1 VVFKP
6 MSLSICLF
14 TDVCLPTLGGAQ
26 AVLDQLCRQL
36 VRLGHRPIVVAPPAR
51 EPFDDRQFGYPVIRH
66 RRQWSK
72 RFAVRAILPRLLALH
87 ARHRFDVVH
96 CHAAYPQA
104 YVALT
109 LRQLTGIPY
118 VVRPHGADVLPDEAI
133 RRAPRLA
140 ARMAR
145 ALTVADTVIAQG
157 EALRDVILGVGV
169 AADRIVTINNGVD
182 IAAFATA
189 EAFPHPR
196 RYILGL
202 GSLVRHKGFDLLV
215 DAYGRLHDPAVDLL
229 IAGDGSESAA
239 LATQIE
245 RLGLRDRVRL
255 LGPVTGDRKV
265 SLYRSAECFVCPSR
279 REPFANVILEA
290 LAAGLPIVAT
300 DVGGNREL
308 VQPEVNG
315 LLCEPE
321 SSTAIA
327 AALQR
332 LLDAPA
338 VTARLRAAALPS
350 IADHDWSQVAARYVD
365 AYRAVVA
372 TSRRSRA

>member
-1 VVFKP
+1 

-14 TDVCLPTLGGAQ
+14 TDVCLPSLGGAQ

-36 VRLGHRPIVVAPPAR
+36 VRLGHRPVVVAPPAR
-51 EPFDDRQFGYPVIRH
+51 EPFDDRRFGYPVVRH

-96 CHAAYPQA
+96 CHTAYPQA
-104 YVALT
+104 YVART

-133 RRAPRLA
+133 RRVPRLA
-140 ARMAR
+140 DRMCR
-145 ALTVADTVIAQG
+145 ALTAADAVIAQG
-157 EALRDVILGVGV
+157 ESLRDVILGIGV
-169 AADRIVTINNGVD
+169 AAERIVTINNGVD
-182 IAAFATA
+182 VAAFAAA
-189 EAFPHPR
+189 EPFPHPR
-196 RYILGL
+196 PYILGL

-215 DAYGRLHDPAVDLL
+215 DAYAQLPHPAVDLL
-229 IAGDGSESAA
+229 IAGGGAEAGVLEHRIA
-239 LATQIE
+239 QL
-245 RLGLRDRVRL
+245 RLRDCVQL

-265 SLYRSAECFVCPSR
+265 SLYRSAEWFVCPSR

-290 LAAGLPIVAT
+290 LASGLPVVAT

-315 LLCEPE
+315 LLCQSE
-321 SSTAIA
+321 SP
-327 AALQR
+327 AALATAMQR
-332 LLDAPA
+332 LLGEAAFTD
-338 VTARLRAAALPS
+338 RLRGGARSS
-350 IADHDWSQVAARYVD
+350 IADRDWSEVATRYVD
-365 AYRAVVA
+365 VYRTVVSGA
-372 TSRRSRA
+372 RQSSA

>member
-1 VVFKP
+1 

-26 AVLDQLCRQL
+26 TVLDQLCRQI
-36 VRLGHRPIVVAPPAR
+36 VRLGHRPVVVAPPAR
-51 EPFDDRQFGYPVIRH
+51 EPFDDRQLGYPVIRH

-87 ARHRFDVVH
+87 ARHHFDIVH

-118 VVRPHGADVLPDEAI
+118 VVRPHGADVLPDDGI
-133 RRAPRLA
+133 RRVPRLA
-140 ARMAR
+140 HRMTR
-145 ALTVADTVIAQG
+145 ALTAADAVIAQG
-157 EALRDVILGVGV
+157 DALRDVILGIGV

-182 IAAFATA
+182 VAAFATA
-189 EAFPHPR
+189 EPFPHPR

-202 GSLVRHKGFDLLV
+202 GSIVPHKGFDLLV
-215 DAYGRLHDPAVDLL
+215 DAYSRLRDPPADLL
-229 IAGDGSESAA
+229 IAGDGSESATLTA
-239 LATQIE
+239 QIE
-245 RLGLRDRVRL
+245 RLRLRDRVRL

-265 SLYRSAECFVCPSR
+265 SLYRSAEYFICPSR

-290 LAAGLPIVAT
+290 LASGLPVVAT

-308 VQPEVNG
+308 VHSEVNG
-315 LLCEPE
+315 LLCQPE
-321 SSTAIA
+321 SPISLATAM
-327 AALQR
+327 QR
-332 LLDAPA
+332 LLDEPA
-338 VTARLRAAALPS
+338 ITARLRAAALPS
-350 IADHDWSQVAARYVD
+350 IVDHDWPQVAARYVD
-365 AYRAVVA
+365 AYCAVVPTA
-372 TSRRSRA
+372 QGSRS

>member
-1 VVFKP
+1 

-26 AVLDQLCRQL
+26 TVLDQLCRQL
-36 VRLGHRPIVVAPPAR
+36 MQLGHGPVVVAPPAR
-51 EPFDDRQFGYPVIRH
+51 EPFDDRQLGYPVVRH

-72 RFAVRAILPRLLALH
+72 RFAVRAVLPRLLALH

-109 LRQLTGIPY
+109 LRQLTGLRY

-133 RRAPRLA
+133 RRVPRLA
-140 ARMAR
+140 ARMSR
-145 ALTVADTVIAQG
+145 ALTAADAVVAQG
-157 EALRDVILGVGV
+157 ESLRDVIRGIGV
-169 AADRIVTINNGVD
+169 AAERIVTINNGVD
-182 IAAFATA
+182 VAAFATA
-189 EAFPHPR
+189 EPFPHPR
-196 RYILGL
+196 RYILGV
-202 GSLVRHKGFDLLV
+202 GSLARHKGFDLLV
-215 DAYGRLHDPAVDLL
+215 DAYAQLRDPAVDLL

-239 LATQIE
+239 LAAQITD
-245 RLGLRDRVRL
+245 LGLCDRVRL

-265 SLYRSAECFVCPSR
+265 SLYRSAEFFVCPSR

-290 LAAGLPIVAT
+290 LASGLPIVAT

-308 VQPEVNG
+308 VQPEMNG

-321 SSTAIA
+321 SP
-327 AALQR
+327 AALATAMQR
-332 LLDAPA
+332 LLDEPA
-338 VTARLRAAALPS
+338 ITARLRTAAVAS
-350 IADHDWSQVAARYVD
+350 IIDHDWPQVVARYLDV
-365 AYRAVVA
+365 YRMVVGSA
-372 TSRRSRA
+372 RHSQP

>member
-1 VVFKP
+1 

-26 AVLDQLCRQL
+26 TVLDQLCRQL
-36 VRLGHRPIVVAPPAR
+36 MRLGHRPVVVAPPTR
-51 EPFDDRQFGYPVIRH
+51 EPFDDRQLGYPVVRH

-87 ARHRFDVVH
+87 ARHRFDLVH

-104 YVALT
+104 YVAAT
-109 LRQLTGIPY
+109 LRRLSGIPY
-118 VVRPHGADVLPDEAI
+118 VVRPHGADVLPGEMI
-133 RRAPRLA
+133 RISKRLE
-140 ARMAR
+140 ARMSR
-145 ALTVADTVIAQG
+145 ALARADTVIAQG
-157 EALRDVILGVGV
+157 EALRDVILGIGV
-169 AADRIVTINNGVD
+169 AAERIVTINNGVD
-182 IAAFATA
+182 IAAFAEA
-189 EAFPHPR
+189 EAFPHSRP
-196 RYILGL
+196 YILGL

-215 DAYGRLHDPAVDLL
+215 DAYARLRDPAVDLL
-229 IAGDGSESAA
+229 IAGAGSESVA
-239 LATQIE
+239 LAAQIE

-255 LGPVTGDRKV
+255 LSPVTGDRKV

-290 LAAGLPIVAT
+290 LASGVPVVAT

-308 VQPEVNG
+308 VRPEVNG

-321 SSTAIA
+321 SPPAIA

-332 LLDAPA
+332 LLDAPN

-350 IADHDWSQVAARYVD
+350 VADHDWSHVAARYVD

>member
-1 VVFKP
+1 

-26 AVLDQLCRQL
+26 TVLDQLCRQL
-36 VRLGHRPIVVAPPAR
+36 VRFGHRPVVVAPPAR
-51 EPFDDRQFGYPVIRH
+51 DPFDDRQFGYPVIRH

-72 RFAVRAILPRLLALH
+72 RFAVRTVLPRLLALH

-109 LRQLTGIPY
+109 MRQLTGIPY
-118 VVRPHGADVLPDEAI
+118 VVRPHGADVLPDDAI
-133 RRAPRLA
+133 RRVPRLA
-140 ARMAR
+140 HRMTR
-145 ALTVADTVIAQG
+145 ALTAADAVVAQG
-157 EALRDVILGVGV
+157 ESLRDVICGIGV
-169 AADRIVTINNGVD
+169 AAERIVTINNGVNV
-182 IAAFATA
+182 AAFATA
-189 EAFPHPR
+189 EPFPHLR

-215 DAYGRLHDPAVDLL
+215 DAYAQLRDPAVDLL

-239 LATQIE
+239 LASQIA
-245 RLGLRDRVRL
+245 RLGLHDRVQL

-265 SLYRSAECFVCPSR
+265 SLYRSAAFFVCPSR

-290 LAAGLPIVAT
+290 LASGLPVVAT

-315 LLCEPE
+315 LLCQPE
-321 SSTAIA
+321 SP
-327 AALQR
+327 AALATAMQR
-332 LLDAPA
+332 LLDEPSF
-338 VTARLRAAALPS
+338 VARLRADAAAS
-350 IADHDWSQVAARYVD
+350 IADHDWSQVAERYVD
-365 AYRAVVA
+365 VYRRTVGS
-372 TSRRSRA
+372 TRSSRA

>member
-1 VVFKP
+1 

-26 AVLDQLCRQL
+26 TVLDQLCRQF
-36 VRLGHRPIVVAPPAR
+36 VRLGHRPVVVAPPAR

-72 RFAVRAILPRLLALH
+72 RFGVRAILPRLLALH
-87 ARHRFDVVH
+87 ARRRFDIVH

-104 YVALT
+104 YVAVT

-140 ARMAR
+140 TRMSG
-145 ALTVADTVIAQG
+145 ALTAADAVIAQG
-157 EALRDVILGVGV
+157 DSLRDVIRGIGV
-169 AADRIVTINNGVD
+169 AAERIVTINNGVD
-182 IAAFATA
+182 AAAFATA
-189 EAFPHPR
+189 EPFPHPR

-215 DAYGRLHDPAVDLL
+215 DAYARLRDPAVDLL
-229 IAGDGSESAA
+229 LAGGGVEAGALEHQIA
-239 LATQIE
+239 
-245 RLGLRDRVRL
+245 RLGLSDRVRL
-255 LGPVTGDRKV
+255 LGPVTGDRKA
-265 SLYRSAECFVCPSR
+265 SLYRSAEFFVCPSR

-290 LAAGLPIVAT
+290 LAAGLPVVAT

-308 VQPEVNG
+308 VQPELNG
-315 LLCEPE
+315 LICQPE
-321 SSTAIA
+321 AP
-327 AALQR
+327 AALATAMQR
-332 LLDAPA
+332 LLDEPV
-338 VTARLRAAALPS
+338 VTARFRAAAPPS
-350 IADHDWSQVAARYVD
+350 IVDHDWPQVAARYVET
-365 AYRAVVA
+365 YRGVVSMA
-372 TSRRSRA
+372 RRSWP

>member
-1 VVFKP
+1 

-26 AVLDQLCRQL
+26 TVLDQLCRQI
-36 VRLGHRPIVVAPPAR
+36 VRLGHRPVVVAPPAR
-51 EPFDDRQFGYPVIRH
+51 EPFDDRQLGYPVIRH

-87 ARHRFDVVH
+87 ARHHFDIVH

-118 VVRPHGADVLPDEAI
+118 VVRPHGADVLPDDAI
-133 RRAPRLA
+133 RRVPRLA
-140 ARMAR
+140 HRMTR
-145 ALTVADTVIAQG
+145 ALTAADAVIAQG
-157 EALRDVILGVGV
+157 DALRDVILGIGV

-182 IAAFATA
+182 VAAFATA
-189 EAFPHPR
+189 EPFPHPR

-202 GSLVRHKGFDLLV
+202 GSLVPHKGFDLLV
-215 DAYGRLHDPAVDLL
+215 DAYARLRDPAVDLL
-229 IAGDGSESAA
+229 IAGDGGESAA
-239 LATQIE
+239 LEAQIE
-245 RLGLRDRVRL
+245 RLRLRDRVRL

-265 SLYRSAECFVCPSR
+265 SLYRSAAFFTCPSR

-290 LAAGLPIVAT
+290 LASGLPVVAT

-308 VQPEVNG
+308 VHSEVNG
-315 LLCEPE
+315 LLCQPE
-321 SSTAIA
+321 SPISLATAM
-327 AALQR
+327 QR
-332 LLDAPA
+332 LLDEPA
-338 VTARLRAAALPS
+338 ITARLRAAALPS
-350 IADHDWSQVAARYVD
+350 IVDHDWPQVAARYVD
-365 AYRAVVA
+365 AYCAVVPTA
-372 TSRRSRA
+372 QGSRS

>member
-1 VVFKP
+1 
-6 MSLSICLF
+6 MTLSICLF
-14 TDVCLPTLGGAQ
+14 TDVCLPRLGGAQ
-26 AVLDQLCRQL
+26 TVLDQLCRQL
-36 VRLGHRPIVVAPPAR
+36 VRLGHRPVVVAPPAH

-104 YVALT
+104 YVAAT
-109 LRQLTGIPY
+109 LRRLTGIPY
-118 VVRPHGADVLPDEAI
+118 VVRPHGADVLPGEKI
-133 RRAPRLA
+133 RISQRLE
-140 ARMAR
+140 ARMSR
-145 ALTVADTVIAQG
+145 ALTRADTVIAQG

-196 RYILGL
+196 PYILGL

-215 DAYGRLHDPAVDLL
+215 DAYRRLRDPAVDLL
-229 IAGDGSESAA
+229 IAGDGSESPGLAA
-239 LATQIE
+239 QIE
-245 RLGLRDRVRL
+245 RLGLHDRVRL
-255 LGPVTGDRKV
+255 LGPVVGDRKV
-265 SLYRSAECFVCPSR
+265 SLYRSAEFFVCPSR

-290 LAAGLPIVAT
+290 LASGLPVVAT

-321 SSTAIA
+321 SPTVIA
-327 AALQR
+327 AAMQR
-332 LLDAPA
+332 LLNEPA
-338 VTARLRAAALPS
+338 VIARLRAGAPRS
-350 IADHDWSQVAARYVD
+350 IAGHDWSQVAARYVD
-365 AYRAVVA
+365 VYHAVVTTA
-372 TSRRSRA
+372 RRSRP